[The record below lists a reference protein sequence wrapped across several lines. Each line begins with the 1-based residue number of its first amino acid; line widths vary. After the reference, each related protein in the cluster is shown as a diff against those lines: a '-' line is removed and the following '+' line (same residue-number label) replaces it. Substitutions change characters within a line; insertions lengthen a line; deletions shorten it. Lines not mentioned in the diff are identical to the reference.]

1 MDLKYVP
8 SVVVVVDRSG
18 MPLLT
23 LPHED
28 KFALIGSLA
37 SAAIAMSE
45 KVPSGEI
52 DYIKT
57 ETGIL
62 YIKLIGKTGGL
73 LMLFENVR
81 DPNEVYW
88 VVYLFINEVKNAL
101 SFVTEGFITESEMQ
115 GMRVVYNNFVDR
127 LKKIDMSLSGIQEKY
142 SVLKEVAGSVADIT
156 LKRCSDGILRE
167 SKTGIVIDIKNLEEK
182 EINSVALLDI
192 VNRCLEELDRKLKQ
206 ILAL

>member
-1 MDLKYVP
+1 MDKCIP

-28 KFALIGSLA
+28 KFVFVGSLA
-37 SAAIAMSE
+37 SVVIAMSE
-45 KVPSGEI
+45 KVLCGEI

-88 VVYLFINEVKNAL
+88 VVHLFINEVKNAF
-101 SFVTEGFITESEMQ
+101 SFFTEGFITESEVQ
-115 GMRVVYNNFVDR
+115 GMKVVYNNFVDR
-127 LKKIDMSLSGIQEKY
+127 LKKIDRSLSSIQEKY

-167 SKTGIVIDIKNLEEK
+167 SKTGIVINIKNLEEK
-182 EINSVALLDI
+182 EINSAALLDI
-192 VNRCLEELDRKLKQ
+192 VNRCLDELDRKLKQ